1 MLAIDQG
8 TTSSRVLVFDHG
20 LRVIDSE
27 AIEHEQISSQPGWV
41 EHDPE
46 VIYTNVLHCLT
57 KVSER

>member
-1 MLAIDQG
+1 M
-8 TTSSRVLVFDHG
+8 FDHG

-46 VIYTNVLHCLT
+46 VIYANVLYCIT